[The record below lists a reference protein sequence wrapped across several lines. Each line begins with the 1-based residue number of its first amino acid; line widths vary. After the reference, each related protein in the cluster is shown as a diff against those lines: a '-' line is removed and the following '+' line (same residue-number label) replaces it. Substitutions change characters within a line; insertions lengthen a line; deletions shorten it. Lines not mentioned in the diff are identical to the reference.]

1 MAELKRGAGQ
11 SASTEYSM
19 KYDREVFR
27 SAMRHLPMYLIL
39 MAYGM
44 AAGEAPTAAPHWTPT
59 ATYGVEARAIQ
70 IAPGIPVDKMPGL
83 EDSEDSSWTP
93 LQHGDLLLNAHR
105 LRVDGKQILN
115 MGMESLAW
123 QDDPSPTAL
132 DLGRGSTMIDP
143 GHAIHLY
150 LERKPRGFTHG
161 LRIQIE
167 APDTDGFISVHFTFA
182 PLDAPLI
189 FRSDTPTASG
199 TERRVEADFSA
210 VPNAWFCFPDQT
222 ESGETILLFARI
234 VHQPYKPCGQ

>member
-1 MAELKRGAGQ
+1 M
-11 SASTEYSM
+11 
-19 KYDREVFR
+19 R
-27 SAMRHLPMYLIL
+27 SACGNASAEYGMKNDRDLFLTAMGRLPMYLIL

-44 AAGEAPTAAPHWTPT
+44 AASETSNVAPHWTPT
-59 ATYGVEARAIQ
+59 ATYGIEACAIQ
-70 IAPGIPVDKMPGL
+70 IAPGIAVDKAPAL
-83 EDSEDSSWTP
+83 ENPEDRSWTP

-105 LRVDGKQILN
+105 LRVDGKYVLN
-115 MGMESLAW
+115 MGMTSLEW
-123 QDDPSPTAL
+123 EDDPTPTAL

-161 LRIQIE
+161 LRIQI
-167 APDTDGFISVHFTFA
+167 APPDTHGFIFVHFTFA
-182 PLDAPLI
+182 PLDTPII
-189 FRSDTPTASG
+189 FRSDAPLASG
-199 TERRVEADFSA
+199 TERRVEANFSV